1 MIPGIVRLLIRLF
14 RYLGIHPKN
23 WERVWNAKQEKCWG
37 YNPNTSCFFK
47 NINAMEVKVTVE
59 KSPDGTY
66 SAFMED
72 DMPDF
77 GLAGY
82 GDSAKE
88 AIEDFYNAFEETK
101 NLLAQ
106 SGKNAPDLK
115 FNFMYDLQSFFSYF
129 SYLNISKVGEKSG
142 ISPSLMRQ
150 YVSGT
155 AKAGPKQFEK
165 IRTAISEIVGEL
177 SVASI

>member
-1 MIPGIVRLLIRLF
+1 
-14 RYLGIHPKN
+14 
-23 WERVWNAKQEKCWG
+23 
-37 YNPNTSCFFK
+37 
-47 NINAMEVKVTVE
+47 MEVKVTIE

-72 DMPDF
+72 DIPGF

-82 GDSAKE
+82 GNTAKE
-88 AIEDFYNAFEETK
+88 AIEDFFNALSETK
-101 NLLAQ
+101 ELFKSQGKEIPNL
-106 SGKNAPDLK
+106 SFK
-115 FNFMYDLQSFFSYF
+115 FFYDLQSFFSYF

-150 YVSGT
+150 YVAGV
-155 AKAGPKQFEK
+155 AKASQKQYDK
-165 IRTAISEIVGEL
+165 IRVAIRDMVNEL